1 MSNIHNVKKRM
12 PTILNEDLA
21 AAWVSS
27 ALTTNEIQA
36 IAGTK
41 IDSNAMQSHTVAKNF
56 LQANDPCEKQAY
68 QIFTPQTLF

>member
-1 MSNIHNVKKRM
+1 M
-12 PTILNEDLA
+12 PTILNADLA

-27 ALTTNEIQA
+27 ALTTNEIQT

-41 IDSNAMQSHTVAKNF
+41 IESNALQAHTVAKNF
-56 LQANDPCEKQAY
+56 LQVTNPCEKQAY

>member
-1 MSNIHNVKKRM
+1 M

-27 ALTTNEIQA
+27 SLTTNEIQS
-36 IAGTK
+36 IAETK
-41 IDSNAMQSHTVAKNF
+41 IDSNAMQAHTVAKDF
-56 LQANDPCEKQAY
+56 LQSTDPCEKQVY

>member
-1 MSNIHNVKKRM
+1 MAKIHNVKKRM
-12 PTILNEDLA
+12 PTILNDDLA
-21 AAWVSS
+21 AAWISS
-27 ALTTNEIQA
+27 SLTTNEIQT

-41 IDSNAMQSHTVAKNF
+41 IDSNAMQAHTVAKNF